1 MALNSALLYV
11 YLQEGLLGPATKN
24 YEEILEQEVSITA
37 KEAER
42 AIHDAAEGMA
52 QLFDELITVP
62 VVGSDETNEAA
73 DPASGDVA
81 GDIESTTDS
90 NSASN
95 TTSTSITDTSAST
108 TPTPAVVSS
117 SKSVGAEADTQVE
130 EPVVTRKRPSLKMT
144 ISQSRS
150 AEADTVAAL
159 TEESNQQL
167 LALRQEF
174 EQKLLTNVQNMSP
187 EELRLRVI
195 QLNTELVERGKWEGL
210 RLQNSIQKV
219 ENELT
224 SAYHMLLE
232 QQEKELVNELNQKLA
247 TQESMYQLELATRMN
262 EFSTQSDVK
271 TEAILAEEKKK
282 YELLLEQEKARILE
296 ETTKDLQQD
305 LHNQVALLRN
315 EQIQQLV
322 AVQKDVES
330 LKMKLSVYDI
340 TANNIEELTKKS
352 TAAHQ
357 ETAVLIALEN
367 ALSQPSKPFKNELLA
382 AKQFAKLSEDTKLL
396 AVVLDSIPSQLA
408 ETSTPP
414 SWQEIKYRFQ
424 IVREELR
431 KEALAPPAM
440 KGFLGSA
447 IGTTLANLSS
457 PPEGNI
463 LGDGVE
469 ETLARVQYNLDKGLW
484 AKAYAEAS
492 SIKGYSQTLA
502 KDWIQ
507 LAESRLIVDQT
518 LQVLRADLLVNHAS
532 LGVSKY

>member
-1 MALNSALLYV
+1 
-11 YLQEGLLGPATKN
+11 
-24 YEEILEQEVSITA
+24 VSA
-37 KEAER
+37 KELEK
-42 AIHDAAEGMA
+42 AIHDSEEGVE

-62 VVGSDETNEAA
+62 VVNADDEQTTK
-73 DPASGDVA
+73 DTSGEVTTA
-81 GDIESTTDS
+81 GDIDSTVSDS
-90 NSASN
+90 
-95 TTSTSITDTSAST
+95 STSVSDTS
-108 TPTPAVVSS
+108 SS
-117 SKSVGAEADTQVE
+117 GTAAEKDE
-130 EPVVTRKRPSLKMT
+130 EEEVPVVTRKRPSLKMT

-150 AEADTVAAL
+150 AESDTVASL

-167 LALRQEF
+167 QALRQEF
-174 EQKLLTNVQNMSP
+174 EQKLLSNVQNMSP

-219 ENELT
+219 ESELT

-247 TQESMYQLELATRMN
+247 AQESMYQLELATRVN
-262 EFSTQSDVK
+262 ELSTLADKK
-271 TEAILAEEKKK
+271 TEAVLAEEKKK
-282 YELLLEQEKARILE
+282 YEATLEQETARIQA
-296 ETTKDLQQD
+296 ETSKDLQQD

-322 AVQKDVES
+322 AVQKEVES
-330 LKMKLSVYDI
+330 LRMKLSVYDI
-340 TANNIEELTKKS
+340 TADNIEELTKKS
-352 TAAHQ
+352 SAAHR

-367 ALSQPSKPFKNELLA
+367 ALSQPSKSFKNELLA
-382 AKQFAKLSEDTKLL
+382 AKEFAKLSENTKLL

-408 ETSTPP
+408 ESTTPP

-431 KEALAPPAM
+431 KEALSPPAM

-463 LGDGVE
+463 PGDGVE

-484 AKAYAEAS
+484 AKAYTEAS
-492 SIKGYSQTLA
+492 SITGYSQTLA

-518 LQVLRADLLVNHAS
+518 LQVLRSDLLVNHVS
-532 LGVSKY
+532 LGVGGSKK